1 MCDTRFSF
9 ISRLLNNYT
18 NKKNK
23 KLKTTKDII
32 FAIQYEISKINE
44 IKSLNNKDFEL
55 SEQIILDF
63 KFPENKIVY
72 QIQGISNFYHFHISY
87 NPRAVGEKK
96 ISIVSSVFT
105 NDLKTFSFHYRI
117 VEKERNEKMKDGFD
131 DITNDFELKLD
142 ETTLTF
148 LEKKFRNIENLK
160 SSQPQQQQNNTSQ
173 NSGTILTILKK

>member
-1 MCDTRFSF
+1 M
-9 ISRLLNNYT
+9 
-18 NKKNK
+18 
-23 KLKTTKDII
+23 
-32 FAIQYEISKINE
+32 
-44 IKSLNNKDFEL
+44 NNKDFEL

-63 KFPENKIVY
+63 KFPQNKIVY
-72 QIQGISNFYHFHISY
+72 QIQGILNFYHFHISY

-105 NDLKTFSFHYRI
+105 NDLKTFSFPFRV

-148 LEKKFRNIENLK
+148 LEKFRNIFHFFISFFFNDSERKRKGFQIVSKHRTHN
-160 SSQPQQQQNNTSQ
+160 
-173 NSGTILTILKK
+173 